1 MRRKKQSCCCC
12 KIRGKV
18 HMRKTILLLLDKENL
33 KGALEKKSVPASKMR
48 KVLYLLILLMFRHK
62 II

>member
-1 MRRKKQSCCCC
+1 
-12 KIRGKV
+12 
-18 HMRKTILLLLDKENL
+18 MRKTILLLLDKENL